1 MGGLEFERLR
11 DAIVVDGVS
20 LSRFEA
26 GLTWR
31 VLLLA
36 VEYRSESSVLM
47 PTRTPPPMTRQGTG
61 K

>member
-11 DAIVVDGVS
+11 DVTLVGGAS
-20 LSRFEA
+20 LSSFEP
-26 GLTWR
+26 GSTGHE
-31 VLLLA
+31 LLA
-36 VEYRSESSVLM
+36 VEYRSESSVLI